1 MGKIITIL
9 GDSIARGLMFDSKAG
24 KYTICRN
31 TYANALTEEG
41 YSLKNLARVGGTVDN
56 AAEMYQKCEKQPGNV
71 LVVEVGGNDSALK
84 WDEVAADPGVFHEA
98 VVPLKDYGVKLRKL
112 LSDAKQA
119 QLKPVLVTPLP
130 VVPTRYIQWAAKGLD
145 LSAIM
150 RYLGSYEWIYRWQE
164 RYAIESLKAARDVG
178 CLVFDLRSEF
188 LLQRDF
194 SALMCEDGIHP
205 NPDGYNLIS
214 NAVKAFSIEM
224 NQRFIPIG

>member
-1 MGKIITIL
+1 MKFMHATIQTTKFEEELAFYQDIVGLTIQLDRRSQGVNLVFLANEAGDTCIEIIDNPKAVDGARDPNFAIGFHNDDL
-9 GDSIARGLMFDSKAG
+9 DSLR
-24 KYTICRN
+24 
-31 TYANALTEEG
+31 EE
-41 YSLKNLARVGGTVDN
+41 L
-56 AAEMYQKCEKQPGNV
+56 
-71 LVVEVGGNDSALK
+71 
-84 WDEVAADPGVFHEA
+84 
-98 VVPLKDYGVKLRKL
+98 
-112 LSDAKQA
+112 
-119 QLKPVLVTPLP
+119 
-130 VVPTRYIQWAAKGLD
+130 AAKGLD

-224 NQRFIPIG
+224 NQRFILIG